1 MFRSTMAYA
10 CFVLLAINEVETSSS
25 IHFKLDV
32 KLQGMLELN
41 LYKTLAIA
49 MPTQEWQ
56 YMACIPQRS
65 VKSSHENFSFDL

>member
-1 MFRSTMAYA
+1 MFRNTMAYA
-10 CFVLLAINEVETSSS
+10 CFVLLAINELETSIS
-25 IHFKLDV
+25 IHFRLDL
-32 KLQGMLELN
+32 KLQEILFLN